1 MVAVSRVAN
10 RLKYMTMIFGNKKI
24 LAMSISAAVKN
35 NTIGMNALLSIALL
49 ACCNFAHALTSVES
63 EIIPPAVAK
72 IAVIAEIKNQQ
83 STSHEYSF
91 QIAQPE
97 KLAKKLYRKA
107 LFHYFQGQPELAL
120 RQLTYNKARLAVVD
134 DNALLFEAGLQV
146 SLGLYRQAE
155 INLTAITEKLSNNA
169 AQISLSNDEGM
180 SINAG
185 ERFDYFASQDLLAVA
200 LLQLAEQQINQ
211 QQQVKAQLTLAKL
224 NHLPDGYYQQYHILS
239 QLAYWPQ
246 PAQLPLE
253 MIVDEASEIVRSKQ
267 ADAYILLNMALLA
280 IEQKD
285 ADSAEQKLLTLKR
298 MSWLAPQKSFWQQL
312 FANDHSTKLATTSG
326 HEQQSLQDYA
336 SLLLA
341 QLYVEQE
348 QFSLAYKELANFPQ
362 DSPFTEQALFLFAYA
377 SLKTQHYPESE
388 AIFNLLSSRYP
399 SSYLGWQA
407 DVLLAHQ
414 YVVQREL
421 DTALGQYLQ
430 LETKYQ
436 QQIVSL
442 AQFEQQLLAN
452 PIAING
458 NTLSDNGVN
467 NSPWWQKALASVKL
481 AGQFDKANELAKLD
495 NQVAK
500 QQQQVQWLDYA
511 IKLNE
516 NRQKKIIAQQQEKNY
531 QASISGLQSRRALL
545 EKQLTEVAIS
555 ADAEVF
561 AVGQQQQWL
570 QRIASSK
577 EIIAAMAINPSYQN
591 KASKYQQRLK
601 RVKGVLAWQLQQEF
615 PQRLWQHQAQL
626 KQLDKSLSQ
635 LQQQM
640 QQVKVIQQRANKV
653 TEMPT
658 NTIASETV
666 STETHLVNS
675 VGIDLPT
682 LKQRHRKIAQ
692 QHTQMQQAL
701 TALDNITDKNIQ
713 AELLAFVAEQ
723 RQSLNYYLHH
733 SRRAMAKILEELK
746 KVDIADNGALSNSG
760 SKGVDE

>member
-1 MVAVSRVAN
+1 MVTVSRVAN

-24 LAMSISAAVKN
+24 LATSISAAVKN
-35 NTIGMNALLSIALL
+35 NTKGMNALLSIALL

-63 EIIPPAVAK
+63 EITPSAAAK
-72 IAVIAEIKNQQ
+72 IAVIAEIQNQQ

-146 SLGLYRQAE
+146 SLGLYREAE
-155 INLTAITEKLSNNA
+155 KNLTAITEKLSNNA

-185 ERFDYFASQDLLAVA
+185 EHFDYFASQDLLAVA

-253 MIVDEASEIVRSKQ
+253 IPMASEVVKHKQ

-280 IEQKD
+280 IEQQD
-285 ADSAEQKLLTLKR
+285 IESAEQKLLTLKR
-298 MSWLAPQKSFWQQL
+298 MSWQAPQKSFWQQL
-312 FANDHSTKLATTSG
+312 FASDDSTKLQSTAG

-388 AIFNLLSSRYP
+388 AIFSLLSTRYP

-407 DVLLAHQ
+407 DVLLARQ
-414 YVVQREL
+414 YLVQREL
-421 DTALGQYLQ
+421 DTALRQYLQ

-436 QQIVSL
+436 QQLLSL
-442 AQFEQQLLAN
+442 TQFEQKIIAN
-452 PIAING
+452 PIVITG
-458 NTLSDNGVN
+458 NSLSDDNALDSV
-467 NSPWWQKALASVKL
+467 WWQKALASVKL
-481 AGQFDKANELAKLD
+481 TGQFGKANELTKLN
-495 NQVAK
+495 NQIAK
-500 QQQQVQWLDYA
+500 QQQQVQWLNYA
-511 IKLNE
+511 IELNE
-516 NRQKKIIAQQQEKNY
+516 ARQKKNY
-531 QASISGLQSRRALL
+531 C
-545 EKQLTEVAIS
+545 S
-555 ADAEVF
+555 ATSKK
-561 AVGQQQQWL
+561 L
-570 QRIASSK
+570 SSK
-577 EIIAAMAINPSYQN
+577 YCAVAKP
-591 KASKYQQRLK
+591 
-601 RVKGVLAWQLQQEF
+601 
-615 PQRLWQHQAQL
+615 P
-626 KQLDKSLSQ
+626 KS
-635 LQQQM
+635 
-640 QQVKVIQQRANKV
+640 
-653 TEMPT
+653 T
-658 NTIASETV
+658 
-666 STETHLVNS
+666 
-675 VGIDLPT
+675 
-682 LKQRHRKIAQ
+682 
-692 QHTQMQQAL
+692 
-701 TALDNITDKNIQ
+701 
-713 AELLAFVAEQ
+713 
-723 RQSLNYYLHH
+723 RQYIGRSSPAH
-733 SRRAMAKILEELK
+733 
-746 KVDIADNGALSNSG
+746 
-760 SKGVDE
+760 

>member
-1 MVAVSRVAN
+1 MVTVSRVAN

-24 LAMSISAAVKN
+24 LATGISAVVKN
-35 NTIGMNALLSIALL
+35 NTKGMNALLSIALL
-49 ACCNFAHALTSVES
+49 ACCNFAHALTSIES
-63 EIIPPAVAK
+63 EITPSAEAK
-72 IAVIAEIKNQQ
+72 IAIIAEIQNQQ

-246 PAQLPLE
+246 PAQLALE
-253 MIVDEASEIVRSKQ
+253 IPMASETVKNKQ

-280 IEQKD
+280 IEQQD
-285 ADSAEQKLLTLKR
+285 VESAEQKLLTLKR
-298 MSWLAPQKSFWQQL
+298 KSWQAPKKSFWQQL
-312 FANDHSTKLATTSG
+312 FASDDSTNLQSTAG

-388 AIFNLLSSRYP
+388 AIFSLLSTRYP

-407 DVLLAHQ
+407 DVLLARQ
-414 YVVQREL
+414 YLVQREL
-421 DTALGQYLQ
+421 DTALRQYLQ
-430 LETKYQ
+430 LETKYHEQ
-436 QQIVSL
+436 LLSL
-442 AQFEQQLLAN
+442 TQFEQQIIAS
-452 PIAING
+452 PIAITG
-458 NTLSDNGVN
+458 SSLSDDNALDSV
-467 NSPWWQKALASVKL
+467 WWQKALASVKL
-481 AGQFDKANELAKLD
+481 TGQFGKANELAKLN
-495 NQVAK
+495 NQIAK
-500 QQQQVQWLDYA
+500 QQQQVQWLNYA
-511 IKLNE
+511 IELNE
-516 NRQKKIIAQQQEKNY
+516 ARQKKIIAQQQAKNY
-531 QASISGLQSRRALL
+531 QASIAQLLNRRN
-545 EKQLTEVAIS
+545 QLDNKLAEVAQHT
-555 ADAEVF
+555 DAKVF
-561 AVGQQQQWL
+561 AVGQQKQWL
-570 QRIASSK
+570 QRIATSKSVIDAMTTSPSS
-577 EIIAAMAINPSYQN
+577 QN
-591 KASKYQQRLK
+591 KVRKYQQRLT
-601 RVKGVLAWQLQQEF
+601 RVEGVLAWQLQQEF
-615 PQRLWQHQAQL
+615 PQRLWQHQTQL
-626 KQLDKSLSQ
+626 QQLDKSLTQ

-640 QQVKVIQQRANKV
+640 QQVIAIQQLANKSNEAPV
-653 TEMPT
+653 
-658 NTIASETV
+658 NTLASESIVDDKSLV
-666 STETHLVNS
+666 SKTGL
-675 VGIDLPT
+675 DLPT
-682 LKQRHRKIAQ
+682 LKHRQQKIAY
-692 QHTQMQQAL
+692 QHAQLTQAA
-701 TALDNITDKNIQ
+701 TALGNITDKNIQ

-746 KVDIADNGALSNSG
+746 KVDIAGNNGLSDSDNI
-760 SKGVDE
+760 GVDE

>member
-1 MVAVSRVAN
+1 MVTVSRVAN

-24 LAMSISAAVKN
+24 LATGISAAVKN
-35 NTIGMNALLSIALL
+35 NTKGMNALLSIALL
-49 ACCNFAHALTSVES
+49 ACCNFAHALTSIES
-63 EIIPPAVAK
+63 EITPPAVAK
-72 IAVIAEIKNQQ
+72 IAVIAEIQNQH

-169 AQISLSNDEGM
+169 TQTSLSNDEGM

-200 LLQLAEQQINQ
+200 LLQLAEQQINR

-246 PAQLPLE
+246 PAQLALE
-253 MIVDEASEIVRSKQ
+253 IPMASEAAKHKQ

-280 IEQKD
+280 IEQQD
-285 ADSAEQKLLTLKR
+285 IESAEQKLLTLKR
-298 MSWLAPQKSFWQQL
+298 MSWQTPQKSFWLQL
-312 FANDHSTKLATTSG
+312 FASDDSTKLESTAG

-388 AIFNLLSSRYP
+388 AIFSLLSTRYP

-407 DVLLAHQ
+407 DVLLARQ
-414 YVVQREL
+414 YLVQREL
-421 DTALGQYLQ
+421 DTALRQYLQ

-436 QQIVSL
+436 EQLLSL
-442 AQFEQQLLAN
+442 TQFEQQIIAS
-452 PIAING
+452 PIAITG
-458 NTLSDNGVN
+458 NSLSDDNALDSV
-467 NSPWWQKALASVKL
+467 WWQKALASVKL
-481 AGQFDKANELAKLD
+481 TGQFGKANELAKLN
-495 NQVAK
+495 NQIAK
-500 QQQQVQWLDYA
+500 QQQQVQWLNYA
-511 IKLNE
+511 IELNE
-516 NRQKKIIAQQQEKNY
+516 ARQKKIIAQQQAKNY
-531 QASISGLQSRRALL
+531 QASIAQLQNRRN
-545 EKQLTEVAIS
+545 QLDNKLAEVAQH
-555 ADAEVF
+555 ADAKVF
-561 AVGQQQQWL
+561 AVGQQKQWL
-570 QRIASSK
+570 QRIATSK
-577 EIIAAMAINPSYQN
+577 SVIKAMTASRHYQN
-591 KASKYQQRLK
+591 KVHKYQQRLT
-601 RVKGVLAWQLQQEF
+601 RVEGVLAWQLQQEF
-615 PQRLWQHQAQL
+615 PQRLWQHQTQL
-626 KQLDKSLSQ
+626 QQLDKSLTQ

-640 QQVKVIQQRANKV
+640 QQVTAIQQLANKSNEAPV
-653 TEMPT
+653 
-658 NTIASETV
+658 NTLASE
-666 STETHLVNS
+666 S
-675 VGIDLPT
+675 VVDDKSLASKTGLDLPT
-682 LKQRHRKIAQ
+682 LKHRQQKIAY
-692 QHTQMQQAL
+692 QHARLTQAA
-701 TALDNITDKNIQ
+701 TALGNLTDKNIQ

-746 KVDIADNGALSNSG
+746 KVDIAGNNGLSDSDNI
-760 SKGVDE
+760 GVDE